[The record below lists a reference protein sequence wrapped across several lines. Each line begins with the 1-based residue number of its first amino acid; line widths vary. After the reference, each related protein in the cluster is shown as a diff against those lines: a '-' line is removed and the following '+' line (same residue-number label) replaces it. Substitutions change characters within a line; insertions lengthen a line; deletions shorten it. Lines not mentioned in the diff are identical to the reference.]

1 MNAVIDATTLRIAL
15 IVRRNELISRQSTY
29 PDCFKNGE
37 IDATVKSIDEV
48 LHATE
53 GNITQVMICP
63 ITCKLNV

>member
-15 IVRRNELISRQSTY
+15 IARRNELFSLQSTY
-29 PDCFKNGE
+29 PDYFENDKIN
-37 IDATVKSIDEV
+37 ATVKSIDEA
-48 LHATE
+48 LYAIE